1 MAAAMGYSK
10 DDSTAAEMVE
20 KMVVQSDH
28 SKVGMTVVYLVER
41 RDDGSAVS
49 WEI

>member
-10 DDSTAAEMVE
+10 DDLTAAEMVE

-28 SKVGMTVVYLVER
+28 SKVGMTAAYLVEMK
-41 RDDGSAVS
+41 DD
-49 WEI
+49 